1 MEVHH
6 HPNVEKKNFREY
18 LLEFIMIFLAVTLGF
33 FAENLREGI
42 SDSTHANEYVQSMIS
57 DLKNDVNMYKTDDSI
72 NSMYCNTIDTLFTL
86 LKTNSN
92 RGEVYYLARKLTML
106 GSMGTSINAK
116 TYLQMTGTGAFRLIK
131 KRIVADSIAIYYQ
144 FIKLFDDWSD
154 LHRARLNNLI
164 LLNDKL
170 FNADVFFSVYK
181 AIGAGGSV
189 LQEIRQSNPPF
200 MTSDVHEINAVTM
213 QYQYYYGFLKLM
225 NNRTS
230 IALKQAESLI
240 ALLEKEYPDGN

>member
-1 MEVHH
+1 MH
-6 HPNVEKKNFREY
+6 
-18 LLEFIMIFLAVTLGF
+18 
-33 FAENLREGI
+33 
-42 SDSTHANEYVQSMIS
+42 SD
-57 DLKNDVNMYKTDDSI
+57 
-72 NSMYCNTIDTLFTL
+72 F
-86 LKTNSN
+86 
-92 RGEVYYLARKLTML
+92 
-106 GSMGTSINAK
+106 
-116 TYLQMTGTGAFRLIK
+116 
-131 KRIVADSIAIYYQ
+131 
-144 FIKLFDDWSD
+144 
-154 LHRARLNNLI
+154 

-240 ALLEKEYPDGN
+240 APLEKEYPDGN